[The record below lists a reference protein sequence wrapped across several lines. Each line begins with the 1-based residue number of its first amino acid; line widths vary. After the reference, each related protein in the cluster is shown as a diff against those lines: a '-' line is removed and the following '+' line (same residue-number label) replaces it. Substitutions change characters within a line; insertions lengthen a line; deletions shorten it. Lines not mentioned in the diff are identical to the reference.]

1 MQRGNMHWNNKV
13 IWSEGMLLQQQ
24 HLQQHDRYWHNLLE
38 ARCGTQRRYGW
49 GFSKLTLDEPQLGL
63 GKVALLACE
72 GVMPDGT
79 PLVMPVDSDLPLPL
93 DIPEGR
99 RDAQVVLALPLR
111 RPGVPEAASG
121 EDDMHYAEYARYHRT
136 ECVVFDSNARTN
148 DGVTMEVGRLR
159 FTLAFAEDVSQG
171 YATLGVVRVVE
182 RDADNR
188 VVLDPTYLPPCIDCR
203 VAPRLAGF
211 VDELAGLLHQRGDAL
226 AARLGQPN
234 ASGAA
239 EIADFLLLQLINRTE
254 PLVTH
259 LARASGLHPER
270 LYCELLQLAGEL
282 ASFTRSGKRSAPPPL
297 YRHDAL
303 KATFEP
309 LIDDLRRALS
319 MVMDPH
325 AVAVVLEEGQ
335 FGLRVGRVPDA
346 SLFKGSGFV
355 LAVKADVPA
364 ETLWAS
370 LPAQLKIGPVER
382 IHDLVNLQ
390 LPGIGLRAL
399 PVAPRQLPFHAGH
412 TYFALDGSDELW
424 PQLAGSAG
432 IALHVAGDF
441 PGLEMQLWAIRQ

>member
-1 MQRGNMHWNNKV
+1 MYWNNKV

-38 ARCGTQRRYGW
+38 ARCGTQLHYGW
-49 GFSKLTLDEPQLGL
+49 GFSKLMLDEQQLSL
-63 GKVALLACE
+63 GRVALLACK

-79 PLVMPVDSDLPLPL
+79 PFAMPFDSDLSLPL

-99 RDAQVVLALPLR
+99 RDAQVVLALPMR
-111 RPGVPEAASG
+111 QPGVPEAAGDGDESPDTG
-121 EDDMHYAEYARYHRT
+121 YVRYRRT
-136 ECVVFDSNARTN
+136 DCVVFDSNAQA
-148 DGVTMEVGRLR
+148 DDSVGMEVGRLR
-159 FTLAFAEDVSQG
+159 FTLAFADDVSQG
-171 YATLGVVRVVE
+171 YATLGVVRIVE
-182 RDADNR
+182 RNADNR
-188 VVLDPTYLPPCIDCR
+188 VVLDPTYLPPCIDYR
-203 VAPRLAGF
+203 VAPRLTSF
-211 VDELAGLLHQRGDAL
+211 VNELIGLLHQRGEAL

-234 ASGAA
+234 ANGAA

-254 PLVTH
+254 PLFTH
-259 LARASGLHPER
+259 LARVSGLHPER
-270 LYCELLQLAGEL
+270 LYRELLQLAGEL
-282 ASFTRSGKRSAPPPL
+282 ACFTRSGKRSAPPSL

-303 KATFEP
+303 KATFQP
-309 LIDDLRRALS
+309 LINDLRHALS

-325 AVAVVLEEGQ
+325 AVAIALEEGQ

-346 SLFKGSGFV
+346 SLFKGTGFV
-355 LAVKADVPA
+355 LAVKAGVPA

-370 LPAQLKIGPVER
+370 VPSQLKIGPVER

-390 LPGIGLRAL
+390 LPGIGLRVL

-412 TYFALDGSDELW
+412 TYFALDSSDELW